1 MQILAAQCNIS
12 YTTRYTDGMDVI
24 NYVKNSPVKHFN
36 KGEIIISEGAI
47 SDTLLA
53 IRSGFIKVT
62 SLDNEG
68 NERMLWIAGRYDIV
82 PTERL
87 FSRHSPLQFFYTALS
102 DCDVYQI
109 NKADFL
115 AKAKS
120 DVGLM
125 TEVATSMS
133 SHYDD
138 LLARVNSIGQT
149 SIHEKLVA
157 TLLYVAERFSAEQ
170 SVDLYQLG
178 IHLTH
183 KDLAEMIG
191 STRETISLELQKLKQ
206 SGHIDY
212 DRSKFIVYTDKCSL

>member
-1 MQILAAQCNIS
+1 
-12 YTTRYTDGMDVI
+12 MDIVE
-24 NYVKNSPVKHFN
+24 YVKNCPVRHFT
-36 KGEIIISEGAI
+36 KGEVMLSEGDV

-53 IRSGFIKVT
+53 IRSGYIKVT
-62 SLDNEG
+62 SLDDDG

-102 DCDVYQI
+102 DCDVYEI
-109 NKADFL
+109 NKADFITK
-115 AKAKS
+115 AKA
-120 DVGLM
+120 DVKLM

-138 LLARVNSIGQT
+138 LLARVNTIGQT
-149 SIHEKLVA
+149 TIHDKLLA
-157 TLLYVAERFSAEQ
+157 TLYYVASRFSADQ

-178 IHLTH
+178 LHLTH

-191 STRETISLELQKLKQ
+191 STRETTSVELQKLRRAG
-206 SGHIDY
+206 SIEY
-212 DRSKFIVYTDKCSL
+212 DRTRFIVHTDKYTL

>member
-1 MQILAAQCNIS
+1 ML
-12 YTTRYTDGMDVI
+12 
-24 NYVKNSPVKHFN
+24 
-36 KGEIIISEGAI
+36 SEGDV

-53 IRSGFIKVT
+53 IRSGYIKVT
-62 SLDNEG
+62 SLDDDG

-102 DCDVYQI
+102 DCDVYEI
-109 NKADFL
+109 NKADFITK
-115 AKAKS
+115 AKA
-120 DVGLM
+120 DVKLM

-138 LLARVNSIGQT
+138 LLARVNTIGQT
-149 SIHEKLVA
+149 TIHDKLLA
-157 TLLYVAERFSAEQ
+157 TLYYVASRFSADQ

-178 IHLTH
+178 LHLTH

-191 STRETISLELQKLKQ
+191 STRETTSVELQKLRRAG
-206 SGHIDY
+206 SIEY
-212 DRSKFIVYTDKCSL
+212 DRTRFIVHTDKYTL

>member
-1 MQILAAQCNIS
+1 
-12 YTTRYTDGMDVI
+12 MDVI
-24 NYVKNSPVKHFN
+24 NYVKNCPIKHFN
-36 KGEIIISEGAI
+36 KGEIVISEGDI

-68 NERMLWIAGRYDIV
+68 NERMLWIASRYDIV

-87 FSRHSPLQFFYTALS
+87 FSRHSPLQFFYTTLS

-120 DVGLM
+120 DVTLM
-125 TEVATSMS
+125 TEIATSMS
-133 SHYDD
+133 GHYDD
-138 LLARVNSIGQT
+138 LLSRVNSVGQA
-149 SIHEKLVA
+149 SIHDKLVA
-157 TLLYVAERFSAEQ
+157 TLKYVAERFSADQ

-178 IHLTH
+178 LHLTH
-183 KDLAEMIG
+183 KDIAEMIG
-191 STRETISLELQKLKQ
+191 STRETTTLELRKLQ
-206 SGHIDY
+206 DVGSIDY
-212 DRSKFIVYTDKCSL
+212 DRTKFIVHVDRCIL